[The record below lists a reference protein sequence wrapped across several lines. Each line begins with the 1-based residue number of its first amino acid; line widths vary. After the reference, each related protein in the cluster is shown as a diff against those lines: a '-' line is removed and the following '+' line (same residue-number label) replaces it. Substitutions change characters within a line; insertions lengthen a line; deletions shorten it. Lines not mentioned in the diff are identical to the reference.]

1 MTKFC
6 CGGHVS
12 NADNSF
18 MPPSIY
24 IMFEENVE
32 LPSIPKGFVYL
43 NYYNQIQA
51 TCLFF
56 GNILDEQRW
65 LDRKRENLKEW
76 ITSL

>member
-1 MTKFC
+1 M
-6 CGGHVS
+6 S

-65 LDRKRENLKEW
+65 LDKKRENLKEW

>member
-1 MTKFC
+1 M
-6 CGGHVS
+6 S

-24 IMFEENVE
+24 IMFKENVE

-65 LDRKRENLKEW
+65 LDKKRENLKEW
-76 ITSL
+76 IMSL

>member
-1 MTKFC
+1 M
-6 CGGHVS
+6 S

-51 TCLFF
+51 TCLFW

-65 LDRKRENLKEW
+65 LEKKRENLKEW

>member
-1 MTKFC
+1 M
-6 CGGHVS
+6 S

-24 IMFEENVE
+24 IMFEENVR

-51 TCLFF
+51 TCLFL
-56 GNILDEQRW
+56 GNIFDEQRW
-65 LDRKRENLKEW
+65 LERKRESLKEW

>member
-1 MTKFC
+1 M
-6 CGGHVS
+6 S

>member
-1 MTKFC
+1 M
-6 CGGHVS
+6 S

-24 IMFEENVE
+24 IMFEENVM

-56 GNILDEQRW
+56 GNIFDEQRW
-65 LDRKRENLKEW
+65 LERKRESLKEW

>member
-1 MTKFC
+1 
-6 CGGHVS
+6 
-12 NADNSF
+12 
-18 MPPSIY
+18 
-24 IMFEENVE
+24 MFEENVR

-65 LDRKRENLKEW
+65 LDKKRENLKEW
-76 ITSL
+76 IMSL

>member
-65 LDRKRENLKEW
+65 LEKKRESLKEW